1 MVRVM
6 VKIFLAPK
14 IEKMTL
20 TSTKLFLLRVRSLK

>member
-20 TSTKLFLLRVRSLK
+20 TSTKLFYYVSVLGH